1 MQVSLE
7 ENLKG
12 HIALSL
18 QFIMDLFSEA
28 QTSSKTKQFSAYIHQ
43 SVKFI
48 KECII
53 QLIDKGA
60 EDKYSVQE
68 MVKKF
73 TSSLSIKIMNHISDE
88 GPDARVWIQ
97 QTSYQLGSLPCF
109 GHQLLFIISKLI
121 AEVTETLVC
130 LNPFHEGAAQ
140 TYENLYFLYQL
151 FEKIV
156 ADYLCE
162 WANTGDLDIEVLT
175 NTFERH
181 FSTVR
186 HLMKFPNW
194 GSLIVQYNTKLT
206 GEIVA
211 QLSTAVCI
219 NHYAEESQQTAL
231 LNLLE
236 LAKHATTDVT

>member
-1 MQVSLE
+1 MDDHATLEKLPALAPCDCLFLSGGLWRLQKTEIDNTSVGDKNTNKLSVELFLSNVRRLMRAKQKKRAGSSTVIIPRGMQVSLE

-28 QTSSKTKQFSAYIHQ
+28 QTVGDI
-43 SVKFI
+43 
-48 KECII
+48 
-53 QLIDKGA
+53 
-60 EDKYSVQE
+60 
-68 MVKKF
+68 
-73 TSSLSIKIMNHISDE
+73 
-88 GPDARVWIQ
+88 
-97 QTSYQLGSLPCF
+97 F
-109 GHQLLFIISKLI
+109 G
-121 AEVTETLVC
+121 EV
-130 LNPFHEGAAQ
+130 
-140 TYENLYFLYQL
+140 LYQL